1 MPQMAPRWPARL
13 HRRQGLVV
21 TSHGEPN
28 AGEPEPARM
37 GRAGLVKQHEA
48 RMAELDGQ
56 LGYATDGA
64 TMVNRA
70 AQEAGAGGDEQW
82 RTARRRE
89 CRRSRA
95 IEDGS

>member
-1 MPQMAPRWPARL
+1 MA
-13 HRRQGLVV
+13 
-21 TSHGEPN
+21 TSDGEPN

-37 GRAGLVKQHEA
+37 GHEWPVKQHEA

-56 LGYATDGA
+56 LGHATDGA
-64 TMVNRA
+64 TMANRA
-70 AQEAGAGGDEQW
+70 AQEAAAGGDEQR

-89 CRRSRA
+89 CRRSSA